1 MGTKTSISALRS
13 SRKSYIFGFEY
24 LIFCIL
30 HSIRILIC
38 ENMAL
43 FRSVAQTAFRQQV
56 AAFSP
61 SCSSVQ
67 SRRNVSDLKSVLA
80 EKIPEKQEEVKA
92 FRKQHGNTKVGE
104 ITVDMMYGGM
114 RGMKGLVT
122 ETSVLDPEEGIRF
135 RGYTIPECQE
145 LLPKAP
151 GGTEPLPEGLFWLL
165 LTGEI
170 PTEDQVR
177 GLSAE
182 WADRAALPAHV
193 VTMLNN
199 FPATLHP
206 MSQLSA
212 AISAL
217 NTESLFAKSYSEG
230 IHKSKYWDATYE
242 DSMNLIAKLPVV
254 AATIYNNLYREGA
267 TPCPIDTTK
276 DWSHN
281 YTSMIEYGDPMFT
294 ELMRLYLTIHSD
306 HEGGNVSAH
315 ATHLVGS
322 ALSDP
327 YLSFA
332 AGMCGLAGPL
342 HGLANQEVLVFLTAV
357 VKEIGLGATDEQV
370 KEFCENLFKSGRVV
384 PGFGHAVLRKTD
396 PRYTC
401 QREFALKHLPN
412 DKMFHL
418 VSQLYTIVPP
428 ILQGTGKVKNP
439 WPNVDAHSGVLL
451 QYYGMKEMNY
461 YTVLFGISRALG
473 VCASL
478 VWSRALG
485 LPLERPKSMSTD
497 GLKKMVGA

>member
-1 MGTKTSISALRS
+1 MGGGGSVF
-13 SRKSYIFGFEY
+13 SYKVVKVEVK
-24 LIFCIL
+24 
-30 HSIRILIC
+30 
-38 ENMAL
+38 MAL
-43 FRSVAQTAFRQQV
+43 FGIKTSSSLLWTKLKGLSNV
-56 AAFSP
+56 AAAVTT
-61 SCSSVQ
+61 SSRHA
-67 SRRNVSDLKSVLA
+67 SSDLKSVF
-80 EKIPEKQEEVKA
+80 ESKIASTQEEIKA
-92 FRKQHGNTKVGE
+92 FRKAHGDTKVGE

-135 RGYTIPECQE
+135 RGFTIPECQE
-145 LLPKAP
+145 KLPKAK
-151 GGTEPLPEGLFWLL
+151 GGQEPLPEGLFWLL
-165 LTGEI
+165 LTGDI
-170 PTEDQVR
+170 PTEEQVR
-177 GLSAE
+177 GLSKD
-182 WADRAALPAHV
+182 WASRAALPGHV

-199 FPATLHP
+199 FPSNVHP
-206 MSQLSA
+206 MSQFA
-212 AISAL
+212 AAVTAL
-217 NTESLFAKSYSEG
+217 NSESKFAKAYADG
-230 IHKSKYWDATYE
+230 IHKSKYWEPAYE
-242 DSMNLIAKLPVV
+242 DSMDLIAKLPVV
-254 AATIYNNLYREGA
+254 AATIYNNLFKEGA
-267 TPCPIDTTK
+267 TPCPIDPEK
-276 DWSHN
+276 DWSYN
-281 YTSMIEYGDPMFT
+281 FTEMIGYKDPMFT

-342 HGLANQEVLVFLTAV
+342 HGLANQEVLVFLSKV
-357 VKEIGLGATDEQV
+357 VNEIGMDASDEQV
-370 KEFCENLFKSGRVV
+370 KTFCENLLKSGQVV
-384 PGFGHAVLRKTD
+384 PGYGHAVLRKTD